1 MTTAE
6 FKNCL
11 TERKNIVILSHQ
23 NPDGDAIGSALALR
37 RFLINT
43 GHSATVVLPNETSDI
58 MSFLS
63 GFETVIYNNREAE
76 KAAAAVENAEIIFVV
91 DLNDIKT
98 RIGDIYTAIEKNTT
112 ALRAIVDHHVNTPD
126 PSIDFI
132 YTDST
137 ASSTGLLVYRLINEL
152 GMADKIDIETA
163 TALYVGMMTDTGNF
177 SFGFLTEELFETIAK
192 FIRLGISPQ
201 KLNGAIYNRNS
212 EERMRLW
219 GYAMSEKMVIL
230 RDLKTAYIA
239 LSAEEL
245 RRFKYKEGD
254 TEGLA
259 NIPLSIDG
267 IENAALFSEKEGLV
281 RISLRS
287 TGAEGE
293 DMNTFARATYN
304 GGGHRNAAGA
314 RSRESMERCVVK
326 FVEGIRNAS
335 KK

>member
-1 MTTAE
+1 MTTTE
-6 FKNCL
+6 FKDCL
-11 TERKNIVILSHQ
+11 TERKKIVILSHQ

-37 RFLINT
+37 RFLVNT
-43 GHSATVVLPNETSDI
+43 GHEATVILPNESADI

-76 KAAAAVENAEIIFVV
+76 RAAEVIEKAEIIFFV
-91 DLNDIKT
+91 DLNDVKT
-98 RIGDIYTAIEKNTT
+98 RIGDVHTAVEKNTT

-132 YTDST
+132 YTDNT
-137 ASSTGLLVYRLINEL
+137 ASSTGLLIYRLINEM
-152 GMADKIDIETA
+152 GMADKIDIDTA
-163 TALYVGMMTDTGNF
+163 NSLYVGMMTDTGNF
-177 SFGFLTEELFETIAK
+177 SYGFLTEELFETVAT
-192 FIRLGISPQ
+192 FIRIGVSPQ
-201 KLNGAIYNRNS
+201 KINGAIYNRNS

-239 LSAEEL
+239 LTTEEL

-259 NIPLSIDG
+259 NVPLSIEG
-267 IENAALFSEKEGLV
+267 IENAALFSEKEGFV

-293 DMNTFARATYN
+293 DMNTFARETYN
-304 GGGHRNAAGA
+304 GGGHRNASGA
-314 RSRESMERCVVK
+314 RSKESMERCVVK
-326 FVEGIRNAS
+326 FVEGMRKVV